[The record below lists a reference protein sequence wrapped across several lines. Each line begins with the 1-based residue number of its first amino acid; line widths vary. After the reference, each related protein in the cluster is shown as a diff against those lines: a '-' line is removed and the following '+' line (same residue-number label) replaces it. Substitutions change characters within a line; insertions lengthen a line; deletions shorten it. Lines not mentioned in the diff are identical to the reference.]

1 MILRFELITN
11 RDDSLDVVFASQTK
25 LFSNPANMHI
35 DGSRFAK
42 SLIPPNDVEQLVSR
56 KNPTL
61 VLDEKFQQT
70 ELFQG

>member
-11 RDDSLDVVFASQTK
+11 RGDGLDVLVASQLE
-25 LFSNPANMHI
+25 LFPNPANMHI
-35 DGSRFAK
+35 HGSRFAK

-61 VLDEKFQQT
+61 VLDEKF
-70 ELFQG
+70 